1 MSPYS
6 LDTGIQKL
14 LSNLTV
20 SGKPITVVKSGFMPS
35 LDLQKHPIGY
45 VYWDLGE
52 LSPMHNS
59 EGLAVPG
66 EGETVSFDLDIA
78 CIAHDNA
85 QRKALANVVLDIMQ
99 PVVNTRRTQL
109 TSHSIAGTGVFINYC
124 RFLTSAEAM
133 EPKTGQSNPDVTLIV
148 LSFTGKATL

>member
-14 LSNLTV
+14 LSGLTV
-20 SGKPITVVKSGFMPS
+20 SGKSITVVKSGFMPP

-85 QRKALANVVLDIMQ
+85 QRKALANAVLNILQ
-99 PVVNTRRTQL
+99 PVVSNRRTQL
-109 TSHSIAGTGVFINYC
+109 TSHSVTGTGVFINYI
-124 RFLTSAEAM
+124 RFLSSGEAM
-133 EPKTGQSNPDVTLIV
+133 EAKTGQSNPDVTVIL